1 LLERPSIGSTDSRSF
16 CEVGLISESK
26 CGVLQLSGLYK
37 NSVKRGLI

>member
-1 LLERPSIGSTDSRSF
+1 LKDHLLAQMIVGLI